1 MRCRAAEGSG
11 MPKRYALRGKRMTA
25 LQRQTNGD
33 RDRLSATIH
42 FLGDLLGNV
51 IREQAGVAAFELE
64 EQVRGLAKD
73 LRAIEIAHPE
83 ARARITALQ
92 AELQRLVASL
102 PSDQMRD
109 LIRSFSTYFA
119 LVNLSE
125 QLQRIWVLRD
135 RAQRHPNE
143 PRTESIMAAVS
154 ELKQAGVAA
163 PALQE
168 WLDSALIL
176 PVFTAHP
183 TEARRRTTLEKLRRI
198 ADIVERDSTGLALP
212 ADGAAQQAIIEEIV
226 GLWQSDEVRIVR
238 PTVL

>member
-1 MRCRAAEGSG
+1 MRRRAAEGFG

-25 LQRQTNGD
+25 LQRQFNGD

-51 IREQAGVAAFELE
+51 IHGQAGAAAFDLE
-64 EQVRGLAKD
+64 ERVRGLAKE
-73 LRAIEIAHPE
+73 LRAIESDHPD
-83 ARARITALQ
+83 ALARIAMLQ
-92 AELQRLVASL
+92 AEMQRLVAEL

-135 RAQRHPNE
+135 RALRHPTE
-143 PRTESIMAAVS
+143 PRAESIAAAIA
-154 ELKQAGVAA
+154 ELARCGVD
-163 PALQE
+163 ALAIE
-168 WLDSALIL
+168 RWLESALIT

-183 TEARRRTTLEKLRRI
+183 TEAKRRTTLEKLRRI
-198 ADIVERDSTGLALP
+198 SD
-212 ADGAAQQAIIEEIV
+212 AA
-226 GLWQSDEVRIVR
+226 
-238 PTVL
+238 

>member
-1 MRCRAAEGSG
+1 
-11 MPKRYALRGKRMTA
+11 MTA

-51 IREQAGVAAFELE
+51 IREQAGAAAFDLE
-64 EQVRGLAKD
+64 ERVRSLAKD
-73 LRAIEIAHPE
+73 LRAIEIDQPDA
-83 ARARITALQ
+83 AARIAALQ
-92 AELQRLVASL
+92 AEMQRLVAGL

-135 RAQRHPNE
+135 RAQRHPNR
-143 PRTESIMAAVS
+143 PRAESIMAAVI

-163 PALQE
+163 PAIQR

-198 ADIVERDSTGLALP
+198 ADVVERESAGLAFI
-212 ADGAAQQAIIEEIV
+212 G
-226 GLWQSDEVRIVR
+226 GR
-238 PTVL
+238 

>member
-1 MRCRAAEGSG
+1 MRRRAAEVFRK
-11 MPKRYALRGKRMTA
+11 PKKYALRGKRMTA

-51 IREQAGVAAFELE
+51 IREQAGTAAFELE

-73 LRAIEIAHPE
+73 LRAIENDRPDLD
-83 ARARITALQ
+83 ARIAALQ
-92 AELQRLVASL
+92 AELQRLVAGM
-102 PSDQMRD
+102 PADQMRD

-135 RAQRHPNE
+135 RVQRHPAE
-143 PRTESIMAAVS
+143 PRAESIKAAVI
-154 ELKQAGVAA
+154 ELKQAGIAA
-163 PALQE
+163 SAIQR

-198 ADIVERDSTGLALP
+198 ADIVERESPGLALSA
-212 ADGAAQQAIIEEIV
+212 ADDTNRA
-226 GLWQSDEVRIVR
+226 
-238 PTVL
+238 